1 MAARQCRIDAL
12 RSKFSAMM
20 PMPTISRGLQ
30 LSMCILLRL
39 EKEATRQC
47 RIDASR
53 MKFSAMGNDVDAN
66 NIAWVADQ
74 YSHLAN
80 VREEGLSP
88 LAKEAD

>member
-1 MAARQCRIDAL
+1 
-12 RSKFSAMM
+12 
-20 PMPTISRGLQ
+20 
-30 LSMCILLRL
+30 
-39 EKEATRQC
+39 
-47 RIDASR
+47 